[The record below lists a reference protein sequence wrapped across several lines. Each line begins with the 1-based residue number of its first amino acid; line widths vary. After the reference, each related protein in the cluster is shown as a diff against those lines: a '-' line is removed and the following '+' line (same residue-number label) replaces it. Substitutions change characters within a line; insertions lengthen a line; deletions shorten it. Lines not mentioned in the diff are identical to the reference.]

1 MEINL
6 EDLLDL
12 VYKEDTVIITC
23 DSGDV
28 KQIRKSL
35 SQTKFYR
42 NKNLQEQGLLPDV
55 FNNRLYF
62 SEKSIENDKTVLT
75 ISIREPRTVKIL
87 SIKTQCDEQGE
98 IIL

>member
-23 DSGDV
+23 EKTDV
-28 KQIRKSL
+28 KQIRKNL

-42 NKNLQEQGLLPDV
+42 NKTLQEQGLLPD
-55 FNNRLYF
+55 NSRLYF
-62 SEKSIENDKTVLT
+62 SERDTEKNQTVLT
-75 ISIREPRTVKIL
+75 ISTREPRTVRVL
-87 SIKTQCDEQGE
+87 GIKTQSDEQGE
-98 IIL
+98 IML

>member
-28 KQIRKSL
+28 KQIRKNL

-42 NKNLQEQGLLPDV
+42 NKNLQEQGLLPD
-55 FNNRLYF
+55 NNRLYF

-75 ISIREPRTVKIL
+75 ISTREPRTVKII
-87 SIKTQCDEQGE
+87 SIKTQCENEGE